1 MRYTYKRD
9 RNFEQPFF
17 NALVLKFDGKESRR
31 LINGYPAYKIRCPYC
46 GKKGAA
52 MGTAKDKETFILL
65 CPTDHCAS
73 GGSKTLHQLIQD
85 HSNSE
90 QWEAWREGHWVDNY
104 PWFGIKSQTKKIKGD
119 GKTFKEKQ
127 QIKSETARI
136 YSSRSRK

>member
-1 MRYTYKRD
+1 
-9 RNFEQPFF
+9 
-17 NALVLKFDGKESRR
+17 
-31 LINGYPAYKIRCPYC
+31 
-46 GKKGAA
+46 

-85 HSNSE
+85 HANSG
-90 QWEAWREGHWVDNY
+90 QYEAWREGHWVDNY

-127 QIKSETARI
+127 QLKSETARI
-136 YSSRSRK
+136 YSANSRN

>member
-31 LINGYPAYKIRCPYC
+31 LINGHPAYKIRCPYC

-52 MGTAKDKETFILL
+52 MGTAKDKETFIML

-73 GGSKTLHQLIQD
+73 GGSKTLHQLIPKYA
-85 HSNSE
+85 NSG
-90 QWEAWREGHWVDNY
+90 QWEAWREGHWIDNY
-104 PWFGIKSQTKKIKGD
+104 AWYGIKSQTKRIKGES
-119 GKTFKEKQ
+119 KTFKEKQ
-127 QIKSETARI
+127 QLKSETARI
-136 YSSRSRK
+136 YSANSRN

>member
-31 LINGYPAYKIRCPYC
+31 LINGYPAYKTRCPYC

-52 MGTAKDKETFILL
+52 MGTAKDKETFIML

-85 HSNSE
+85 HANSD

-104 PWFGIKSQTKKIKGD
+104 PWFGIKSQTEKIKGE

-136 YSSRSRK
+136 YSSRSRN

>member
-1 MRYTYKRD
+1 M
-9 RNFEQPFF
+9 
-17 NALVLKFDGKESRR
+17 
-31 LINGYPAYKIRCPYC
+31 PYC

-85 HSNSE
+85 HANSE

-104 PWFGIKSQTKKIKGD
+104 PWFGIKSQTKRIKGES
-119 GKTFKEKQ
+119 KTFKEKQ
-127 QIKSETARI
+127 QLKSETARI
-136 YSSRSRK
+136 YSANSRN